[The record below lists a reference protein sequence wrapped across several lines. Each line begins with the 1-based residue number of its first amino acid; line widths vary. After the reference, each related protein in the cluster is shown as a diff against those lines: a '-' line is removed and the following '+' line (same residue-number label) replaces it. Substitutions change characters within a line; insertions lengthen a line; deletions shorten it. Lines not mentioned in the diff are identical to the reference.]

1 MTNALSKLGQ
11 NISKYIPVFCMFALY
26 ISTFEKFEGLN
37 FPEQATLFYYQMY
50 DIKMWFLGL
59 L

>member
-1 MTNALSKLGQ
+1 MQLGQ
-11 NISKYIPVFCMFALY
+11 NISKYLPVFCMFALY

-50 DIKMWFLGL
+50 DIKMWFLEL
-59 L
+59 F